1 MLVLKTQ
8 VMMNLQTT
16 LFLWLFI
23 KGVLC
28 GQWAAWM
35 PQTISALQETCVAIP
50 CKFDYPEELRPSSV
64 HGIWYFNSPYPKN
77 HPPVVLKSKTSTTH
91 ETYQGRTKFLG
102 ELQQKN
108 CSLQIDRITADIQG
122 KYYFRADLGGYNQ
135 YTYSEHSILEIMDKP
150 SVLSPTEILVDSEIE
165 LTCLVPDNCPTMKP
179 SLSWLGVE
187 GLRQH
192 SIFGRLEEDDGT
204 WTVLSL
210 LRFLP
215 SEKNNGHRVG
225 CKVSYP
231 DTVLEYHRFL
241 TLDVKHAPKIVDVN
255 SSLET
260 TEGAHVV
267 LVCVV
272 ESNPISQVTWLKYE
286 TILKQEASGNLTLEL
301 DNVSNSHDG
310 IYTCVAEN
318 EYGKV
323 NKSLGLAVMYA
334 PWKPTMN
341 SSALVVE
348 GDYLTIFCSS
358 QGNPEPIMSIMK
370 DQVVLKRV
378 VYESEILLEIPV
390 VNNEDDGEYWCTAE
404 NQYGYSN
411 SSFNLTVEFAP
422 IVLPDSKCT
431 GGRDTIQCICVV
443 KSNPESTIVFELPNR
458 NLTINETDRG
468 FVYSQRNGY
477 TISSVLSLRGEMDS
491 EILIFCSATNLY
503 GTKMKELPFQTPSSQ
518 LWAKFGPVG
527 AVFAFV
533 ILIAVGGYMIK
544 SRKKDTMNESSS
556 FIQPENPPVAYCSD
570 YKTQKN
576 LEKSEN
582 EFHSISDKM
591 LLNQKERLSDLD
603 VNYANIDFSKL
614 CMKDSYTST
623 EELAE
628 YAEIRVK

>member
-1 MLVLKTQ
+1 MVT
-8 VMMNLQTT
+8 LQPL
-16 LFLWLFI
+16 LFLCLLI
-23 KGVLC
+23 EGALG

-50 CKFDYPEELRPSSV
+50 CTFDYPEELRPSSV

-77 HPPVVLKSKTSTTH
+77 YPPVVLKSKTSTAH
-91 ETYQGRTKFLG
+91 ESYQGRTKFLG

-108 CSLQIDRITADIQG
+108 CSLQIDRITTEIQG

-135 YTYSEHSILEIMDKP
+135 YTYSEHSILEMLDKP
-150 SVLSPTEILVDSEIE
+150 LVLSPAEILVDSEVE
-165 LTCLVPDNCPTMKP
+165 LTCLVPDNCPSMKP

-192 SIFGRLEEDDGT
+192 SVFGRLEEDSGT

-215 SEKNNGHRVG
+215 SQKDNGHRLG

-231 DTVLEYHRFL
+231 DTVLEYQRFL
-241 TLDVKHAPKIVDVN
+241 TLDVKHAPKIVEVN

-272 ESNPISQVTWLKYE
+272 DSNPISQVTWLKYE
-286 TILKQEASGNLTLEL
+286 TILKEEASGNLTLEL

-310 IYTCVAEN
+310 VYTCVAEN
-318 EYGKV
+318 EYGRV

-348 GDYLTIFCSS
+348 DESVTILCST
-358 QGNPEPIMSIMK
+358 QGNPEPIMSIVK
-370 DQVVLKRV
+370 EKEVLKTV
-378 VYESEILLEIPV
+378 VYESEILLEIPLV
-390 VNNEDDGEYWCTAE
+390 THEDDGEYWCTAE
-404 NQYGYSN
+404 NQYGHSN

-422 IVLPDSKCT
+422 IFLPDSKCT
-431 GGRDTIQCICVV
+431 TGRDSVQCICVV
-443 KSNPESTIVFELPNR
+443 KSNPESSIVFELPER
-458 NLTINETDRG
+458 NLTLNESDRG
-468 FVYSQRNGY
+468 LVYSQRSGY
-477 TISSVLSLRGEMDS
+477 TISSVLSLRGEVDS
-491 EILIFCSATNLY
+491 EVLVFCSATNRY
-503 GTKMKELPFQTPSSQ
+503 GTKMEELQFQSHSSQ

-544 SRKKDTMNESSS
+544 TRKKETINESSS
-556 FIQPENPPVAYCSD
+556 FIQPENPPVAFSSE

-576 LEKSEN
+576 LEKSESN
-582 EFHSISDKM
+582 EICS
-591 LLNQKERLSDLD
+591 L
-603 VNYANIDFSKL
+603 
-614 CMKDSYTST
+614 
-623 EELAE
+623 EE
-628 YAEIRVK
+628 K